1 MNSQNLPIKIKA
13 RGNFK
18 LNLENRFTPEEKEEI
33 AVRIG
38 TFQTDE
44 EIKEWAEARKKT
56 ITKRQIVQYRSS
68 KIWAPIIERHRE
80 RWREMLLEVPLAN
93 KRKRIEEFSS
103 LFEKALKE
111 KDHRLAG
118 MHLRGIREEMEGDR
132 KDGRGVTNQIYNVV
146 QFNSLSDSE
155 LEERRLQIVSD
166 LKHMKKL
173 EHLRREIHAS
183 TIRASEKTNDDGASQ
198 SEPDLQR

>member
-1 MNSQNLPIKIKA
+1 MRATPMNSQNLPIKIKA

-80 RWREMLLEVPLAN
+80 RWREMLLEVPLA
-93 KRKRIEEFSS
+93 
-103 LFEKALKE
+103 
-111 KDHRLAG
+111 G